1 MATTTKTTKR
11 RNTAMFYALMR
22 QLPHYDSAYQEVI
35 KEGAVH
41 DYLTRLYGANH
52 GRALSLRALTDE
64 EYEGLIQEMR
74 RKVRNLKSPEQLR
87 REALRKRLTHQI
99 LSTFSRIGI
108 EAKGSDYGVVN
119 EHIRRLPISK
129 GRIIPQFTLDELP
142 NLLGAV
148 RAYCDNLHKRQLK
161 EQRQSLTN

>member
-1 MATTTKTTKR
+1 MATTTTTTKR

-35 KEGAVH
+35 KEGAIH
-41 DYLTRLYGANH
+41 DYLTRRYGEDH

-64 EYEGLIQEMR
+64 EYAGLIQEMR
-74 RKVRNLKSPEQLR
+74 RKVHNLKSPEQLR

-99 LSTFSRIGI
+99 LATFSRIGI
-108 EAKGSDYGVVN
+108 EARGSDYGVVN
-119 EHIRRLPISK
+119 EHIRKLPISK

-148 RAYCDNLHKRQLK
+148 RAYCDNIHKRQLK
-161 EQRQSLTN
+161 EQRQALAN

>member
-1 MATTTKTTKR
+1 MKR
-11 RNTAMFYALMR
+11 RNTAMFYALLR
-22 QLPHYDSAYQEVI
+22 QLPCYDSAYQDVI
-35 KEGAVH
+35 KEGAIH
-41 DYLTRLYGANH
+41 DYLSRLYGEAH
-52 GRALSLRALTDE
+52 GRALSLRDLTDE
-64 EYEGLIQEMR
+64 EYEGLIKEMR
-74 RKVRNLKSPEQLR
+74 RKVFALWSPEQLQ

-142 NLLGAV
+142 RLLGAV
-148 RAYCDNLHKRQLK
+148 RAYCDNIHKRQL
-161 EQRQSLTN
+161 EERRQALAN

>member
-22 QLPHYDSAYQEVI
+22 QLPHYDSAYQDVI
-35 KEGAVH
+35 KEGAIH
-41 DYLTRLYGANH
+41 DYLTRLYGENH

-87 REALRKRLTHQI
+87 REATRKRIVHQI
-99 LSTFSRIGI
+99 LATFSRIGI

-119 EHIRRLPISK
+119 EHIRKLPISK

-142 NLLGAV
+142 RLLGAV
-148 RAYCDNLHKRQLK
+148 RAYCDNIQKRQEK
-161 EQRQSLTN
+161 ERQLELAN

>member
-35 KEGAVH
+35 KEGAIH
-41 DYLTRLYGANH
+41 DYLTRLYGENH

-74 RKVRNLKSPEQLR
+74 RKVRNLNSPEQLR
-87 REALRKRLTHQI
+87 REATRKRIVHQI
-99 LSTFSRIGI
+99 LATFSRIGI

-119 EHIRRLPISK
+119 EHIRKLPISK

-142 NLLGAV
+142 RLLGAV
-148 RAYCDNLHKRQLK
+148 RAYCDNIQKRQEK
-161 EQRQSLTN
+161 ERQQALAN

>member
-1 MATTTKTTKR
+1 MAMTTKTTKR

-22 QLPHYDSAYQEVI
+22 QLPHYDSAYQDVI
-35 KEGAVH
+35 KEGAIH
-41 DYLTRLYGANH
+41 DYLTRLYGENH

-87 REALRKRLTHQI
+87 REATRKRIVHQI
-99 LSTFSRIGI
+99 LATFSRIGI

-119 EHIRRLPISK
+119 EHIRKLPISK
-129 GRIIPQFTLDELP
+129 GRIIPQFTLDELTR
-142 NLLGAV
+142 LLGAV
-148 RAYCDNLHKRQLK
+148 RAYCDNIYKKQAKERQQALA
-161 EQRQSLTN
+161 N